1 MKIIIQKFGGTSVST
16 FGNREKVVKKIID
29 KYSQGYNVVV
39 VVSAMGRK
47 GDPYATDSLI
57 NLVNKQN
64 VSKRDLDL
72 LMSCGEVISAIVLS
86 DHIKRRGYE
95 TIVLTGQQAGIITD
109 SNYGEANVISVNTEK
124 IMSHL
129 LQNKIVVVAGFQG
142 ANEKGEITTLGRGGS
157 DTTAVVLGEALGS
170 EVVEIYTDVD
180 GIMTADPR
188 IVPEAKLIEK
198 ICYSEVYQLAEN
210 GAKVIH
216 PKAVEIAE
224 RANLKVIIKNT
235 LSECKG
241 TLIACPETYNYS
253 IDTKKHKDNVITAI
267 THKSERIQVII
278 YSDGNDEKIQKLMND
293 IAKNNISLDLI
304 NLLLDR
310 KIFTIDKKDLSKL
323 KGILDRSNVK
333 YNIINNCCKLSVIGH
348 KMRGVPGIMAKI
360 VNALSNEGVS
370 ILQTSDSHTTIW
382 CLIKEKD
389 AHKAI
394 KVLHKEFN
402 LGKK

>member
-16 FGNREKVVKKIID
+16 FENREKVVKKIID
-29 KYSQGYNVVV
+29 KFNEAYNLVV

-57 NLVNKQN
+57 SLVDKQN

-95 TIVLTGQQAGIITD
+95 TIVLTGQQAGIVTD
-109 SNYGEANVISVNTEK
+109 SNFGEANVISVNPEK
-124 IMSHL
+124 ILRHL
-129 LQNKIVVVAGFQG
+129 SQNKIVIVAGFQG
-142 ANEKGEITTLGRGGS
+142 ADENGDITTLGRGGS
-157 DTTAVVLGEALGS
+157 DTTAVILGEALKS

-224 RANLKVIIKNT
+224 RANLKVVVKNT
-235 LSECKG
+235 LNECTG
-241 TLIACPETYNYS
+241 TLITYSETYNYS
-253 IDTKKHKDNVITAI
+253 IDKNKNKDNIITAI
-267 THKSERIQVII
+267 THKGERVQIII
-278 YSDGNDEKIQKLMND
+278 YSDGNEEKIQKLMNE

-310 KIFTIDKKDLSKL
+310 KIFTIDKKDLGKL
-323 KGILDRSNVK
+323 KRILDRSNIR
-333 YNIINNCCKLSVIGH
+333 YNLIDNCCKLSIIGN
-348 KMRGVPGIMAKI
+348 KMSGVPGVMAKI
-360 VNALSNEGVS
+360 VNALSNEGIN

-402 LGKK
+402 LGK

>member
-1 MKIIIQKFGGTSVST
+1 MKIVIQKFGGTSVST
-16 FGNREKVVKKIID
+16 FENREKVVKKIID
-29 KYSQGYNVVV
+29 KFSKGYNLVV

-57 NLVNKQN
+57 SLVNKQN

-86 DHIKRRGYE
+86 DHIKRKGYE
-95 TIVLTGQQAGIITD
+95 TIVLTGQQAGIVTD

-124 IMSHL
+124 IIRHL
-129 LQNKIVVVAGFQG
+129 EQNKIVVVAGFQG
-142 ANEKGEITTLGRGGS
+142 ADENGEITTLGRGGS
-157 DTTAVVLGEALGS
+157 DTTAVILGEALKS

-198 ICYSEVYQLAEN
+198 IYYSEVYQLAEN

-224 RANLKVIIKNT
+224 RANLKVVVKNT
-235 LSECKG
+235 LNECTG
-241 TLIACPETYNYS
+241 TLITYPESYNYS
-253 IDTKKHKDNVITAI
+253 IDKNKDNIITAI
-267 THKSERIQVII
+267 THKGRRVQVII
-278 YSDGNDEKIQKLMND
+278 YSDGNEERTQKLMNE
-293 IAKNNISLDLI
+293 IAENNISLDLI
-304 NLLLDR
+304 NLLLGR
-310 KIFTIDKKDLSKL
+310 KIFTIDKKDLGKL
-323 KGILDRSNVK
+323 KRILDRSSLR
-333 YNIINNCCKLSVIGH
+333 YNLIDNCCKLSIIGN
-348 KMRGVPGIMAKI
+348 KMSGVPGVMAKI
-360 VNALSNEGVS
+360 VNALSNEGIN

-402 LGKK
+402 LGKE

>member
-1 MKIIIQKFGGTSVST
+1 M
-16 FGNREKVVKKIID
+16 KKIID
-29 KYSQGYNVVV
+29 KFSKGYNVVV

-57 NLVNKQN
+57 SLVDKRNI
-64 VSKRDLDL
+64 SKRDLDL

-86 DHIKRRGYE
+86 DHINRRGYE
-95 TIVLTGQQAGIITD
+95 SIVLTGQQAGIVTD
-109 SNYGEANVISVNTEK
+109 SNYGEANVISVNPEK
-124 IMSHL
+124 IIKHL
-129 LQNKIVVVAGFQG
+129 SQNKIVIVAGFQG
-142 ANEKGEITTLGRGGS
+142 ADENGEITTLGRGGS
-157 DTTAVVLGEALGS
+157 DTTAVILGEALKS

-224 RANLKVIIKNT
+224 RANLKIIIKNT
-235 LSECKG
+235 LNECEG
-241 TLIACPETYNYS
+241 TLITYSDTYNS
-253 IDTKKHKDNVITAI
+253 IDKNKDNIITAI
-267 THKSERIQVII
+267 THKNERVQIII
-278 YSDGNDEKIQKLMND
+278 YSNGNEKKMQKLINE
-293 IAKNNISLDLI
+293 IAENNISLDLI

-310 KIFTIDKKDLSKL
+310 KIFTIDKKDLCKL
-323 KGILDRSNVK
+323 KKILDRSNIK
-333 YNIINNCCKLSVIGH
+333 YDLIDNCCKLSIIGNR
-348 KMRGVPGIMAKI
+348 MRGVPGVMAKI
-360 VNALSNEGVS
+360 VNALSNEGIN

-402 LGKK
+402 LDKE

>member
-1 MKIIIQKFGGTSVST
+1 MRILIQKFGGTSVST
-16 FGNREKVVKKIID
+16 FENRERVVKKIID
-29 KYSQGYNVVV
+29 KFSKGYNVVV

-47 GDPYATDSLI
+47 GEPYATDSLI
-57 NLVNKQN
+57 SLVNRQN
-64 VSKRDLDL
+64 ISKRDLDL
-72 LMSCGEVISAIVLS
+72 LMACGEIISAIVLS
-86 DHIKRRGYE
+86 DHINRRGYKSV
-95 TIVLTGQQAGIITD
+95 VLTGQQAGILTD
-109 SNYGEANVISVNTEK
+109 SNYGEANVISVNPER
-124 IMSHL
+124 IMKHLSH
-129 LQNKIVVVAGFQG
+129 NEIVIVAGFQG
-142 ANEKGEITTLGRGGS
+142 ANENGEITTLGRGGS
-157 DTTAVVLGEALGS
+157 DTTAVILGEALKS

-224 RANLKVIIKNT
+224 RANLKVVIKNT
-235 LSECKG
+235 LNECDG
-241 TLIACPETYNYS
+241 TLITYTEGYNHS
-253 IDTKKHKDNVITAI
+253 IDKNRDNIITAI
-267 THKSERIQVII
+267 THKGERVQIII
-278 YSDGNDEKIQKLMND
+278 YSNGNEKKMQELINK
-293 IAKNNISLDLI
+293 IAENNISLDLI

-310 KIFTIDKKDLSKL
+310 KIFTIDKNDLFKL
-323 KGILDRSNVK
+323 KRILDESNIK
-333 YNIINNCCKLSVIGH
+333 YDLIDNCCKLSIIGNR
-348 KMRGVPGIMAKI
+348 MRGVPGVMAKI
-360 VNALSNEGVS
+360 VNALSNEGIN

-402 LGKK
+402 LDKE

>member
-1 MKIIIQKFGGTSVST
+1 MKIVIQKFGGTSVST
-16 FGNREKVVKKIID
+16 FENREKVVKKIID
-29 KYSQGYNVVV
+29 KFSKGYSLVV

-57 NLVNKQN
+57 SLVNKQN

-95 TIVLTGQQAGIITD
+95 TIVLTGQQAGIVTD
-109 SNYGEANVISVNTEK
+109 SNYGEANVISVNPER
-124 IMSHL
+124 IMRHL
-129 LQNKIVVVAGFQG
+129 SQNKIVVVAGFQG
-142 ANEKGEITTLGRGGS
+142 ADENGEVTTLGRGGS
-157 DTTAVVLGEALGS
+157 DTTAVILGEALKS

-224 RANLKVIIKNT
+224 RANLKVVVKNT
-235 LSECKG
+235 LNECTG
-241 TLIACPETYNYS
+241 TLITYPETYNYS
-253 IDTKKHKDNVITAI
+253 IDKNKDNIITAI
-267 THKSERIQVII
+267 THKVGRVQIII
-278 YSDGNDEKIQKLMND
+278 YSDGNEEKIQKLMNE

-310 KIFTIDKKDLSKL
+310 KIFTIDKKDLGKL
-323 KGILDRSNVK
+323 KRILDRSNIR
-333 YNIINNCCKLSVIGH
+333 YNLIDNCCKLSIIGN
-348 KMRGVPGIMAKI
+348 KMSGVPGVMAKI
-360 VNALSNEGVS
+360 VNALSNEGIS

-382 CLIKEKD
+382 CLIKERD

-402 LGKK
+402 LGEE